1 MSTDSIARQPVG
13 TPAGGQFAASSH
25 SETGTTL
32 APVSTATWWAAA
44 KDLSEAWEVRQ
55 RLQSVIAKATAHLIA
70 VDIRKVT
77 TDAAYLLLD
86 EEQTEY
92 GPRVSACAVLDANE
106 NAIGDNIEELV
117 ENFPDGEGA
126 AELHDGMEELLG
138 NYDDLRHTGL
148 CDAVSDENGR
158 PDGKITRYRKY
169 RIDLVAAAAL
179 YPEGGL
185 A

>member
-1 MSTDSIARQPVG
+1 MSTDSIARQPSGV
-13 TPAGGQFAASSH
+13 PVGGQFATAAH
-25 SETGTTL
+25 AEPEVGLPAAELTG
-32 APVSTATWWAAA
+32 AA